1 MNQISRYIDDGTI
14 NKNKMHTVS
23 SPKKYIAFREEGSA
37 LHLWDNWMLSQ
48 IPVYL
53 KQFRPLGNGSGSE
66 GQS

>member
-37 LHLWDNWMLSQ
+37 LHLWDN
-48 IPVYL
+48 
-53 KQFRPLGNGSGSE
+53 
-66 GQS
+66 